1 MTITLQE
8 ETANDSAIGFGFAEI
23 AYMLRMFGTAAAR
36 KSAEVLRLEPEV
48 DTERLCVA
56 GGSSLLARG
65 FASIGEELELEGPA
79 VPVAYALAK
88 ADRWT
93 EISLNTADYT
103 DTVVHVESDNV
114 SLLLQPRTLETWF
127 VFAQDPEVPGA
138 QAELSVIEEHV
149 RNHPEGTAFIRV
161 RTIDAEDHLL
171 IRPDGAGWAVAKVT
185 DPAKDVDESTG
196 LDTNGLLGWILE
208 TRGEGT
214 A

>member
-1 MTITLQE
+1 MTTTMQA
-8 ETANDSAIGFGFAEI
+8 ETANGSAIGFGFAEI
-23 AYMLRMFGTAAAR
+23 AYMLRMFGTAAAK
-36 KSAEVLRLEPEV
+36 KSAEVLRLEAEV

-56 GGSSLLARG
+56 GCSSLLARG
-65 FASIGEELELEGPA
+65 FASIGEDLELEGPA

-103 DTVVHVESDNV
+103 DTVLHVEADNV

-138 QAELSVIEEHV
+138 QAELSIIEEHV

-161 RTIDAEDHLL
+161 RTIDGEAHLL
-171 IRPDGAGWAVAKVT
+171 IRPDAGGWAVGKVP
-185 DPAKDVDESTG
+185 DPNQDVVETPG
-196 LDTNGLLGWILE
+196 LDTQGLLGWIRA
-208 TRGEGT
+208 TRGET
-214 A
+214 AA